1 MNKLTIVTILG
12 VVSFAVGCNNAEMM
26 RLTAQVTQL
35 EAENESLDKT
45 AQGLADQLNEA
56 EKKLEDAESRLAEFD
71 QLKSVMGGAV
81 QELLPQLLKN
91 FAESREAAES
101 LGVDLDNPTLSG
113 ILQGLGVGDTSQPNG
128 DSDQEDAEEK

>member
-12 VVSFAVGCNNAEMM
+12 IVSFAVGCNNAEMM